1 MTDAPNLSVHS
12 LEFGIRQLENR
23 WLMFVGFG
31 ALVCLFGVLALGM
44 VAAATLASVLTIGVL
59 MAVTGVAEIFIG
71 FGARDWGR
79 LALWVASG
87 LIYAAAGAVA
97 IARPGMA
104 AAVFTLLLGAGLI
117 ASGLV
122 RLYLAAHLPA
132 GNMRWAAF
140 LSGAVT
146 ALFGLVVVLG
156 WPGDSLIVLGVILGV
171 DLIFAGMS
179 WLMLGFGLRARARSH
194 G

>member
-1 MTDAPNLSVHS
+1 MTDAPTPPVHS
-12 LEFGIRQLENR
+12 LEFGIRRLESR
-23 WLMFVGFG
+23 WLWFAGFG

-44 VAAATLASVLTIGVL
+44 VAAATLASVLTIGV
-59 MAVTGVAEIFIG
+59 MMVITGLVEIIIG

-87 LIYAAAGAVA
+87 VLYAAAGALA

-117 ASGLV
+117 ASGIV
-122 RLYLAAHLPA
+122 RLYLAAHLPE
-132 GNMRWAAF
+132 GNVRWAAF
-140 LSGAVT
+140 FSGVVT
-146 ALFGLVVVLG
+146 ALFGLVIVLG
-156 WPGDSLIVLGVILGV
+156 WPGDSLVVLGVILGV

-179 WLMLGFGLRARARSH
+179 WLMLGFGLRARAQAR